1 MTMTATGYQQATGHD
16 CCLARDNP
24 DECSCRCH
32 ENMAGLTDLL
42 AALAPFLQCEAGAK
56 GGACW
61 PRCDGPERR
70 ALAAA
75 VKRVRE
81 GDQK

>member
-1 MTMTATGYQQATGHD
+1 
-16 CCLARDNP
+16 
-24 DECSCRCH
+24 
-32 ENMAGLTDLL
+32 MAGLTDLL